1 MVEITGFAA
10 VRAAARDVENYSSNL
25 QGDRDVRTYR
35 QLPLEVDPPDH
46 HKYRVALSP
55 LFVKKTVDAHVPAFQ
70 EVARRLIA
78 DFVAQ
83 GGGDVVSGLALPMVV
98 NCLGVLYNRP
108 QDVAEWL
115 SWGADV
121 WATENGRSGV
131 RLDTY
136 LPRVFDEAE
145 ASNHDNAG
153 GDDVWRFVSRIEIDG
168 RRLTRTEMFG
178 MASVLLAG
186 GRDTVVKLMT
196 GALWHLGT
204 VPADRE
210 FLRANPDKIP
220 LAISELLRYL
230 SPLPR
235 MERAPKD
242 VAQLPD
248 DQRDPTQYVQLSFVS
263 GNHDPEVFDEPHRVN
278 IHRGRVVSL
287 AFGAGPHTCVGNHV
301 AEVET
306 RAFVEEFLRQVPSWT
321 IEPQSVVDFESV
333 GQSSFVNHFE
343 SLWVTPDSP

>member
-35 QLPLEVDPPDH
+35 QLPLEVDPPAH

-55 LFVKKTVDAHVPAFQ
+55 LFVKKTVDAHVPAFR
-70 EVARRLIA
+70 AAAKGLIA

-83 GGGDVVSGLALPMVV
+83 GGGDVVADLALPMVV

-121 WATENGRSGV
+121 WATDSGRSGI

-145 ASNHDNAG
+145 ATES
-153 GDDVWRFVSRIEIDG
+153 DDVWGFVSRIEIDG
-168 RRLTRTEMFG
+168 RHLTRTEMYG

-196 GALWHLGT
+196 GVVWHLAL

-210 FLRANPDKIP
+210 FLQANPEKIP

-242 VAQLPD
+242 IATLPD
-248 DQRDPTQYVQLSFVS
+248 DERDPSQYVQLSFVS
-263 GNHDPEVFDEPHRVN
+263 GNHDPEVFAEPEKVN
-278 IHRGRVVSL
+278 IHRGRMVSL

-306 RAFVEEFLRQVPSWT
+306 RALVEEFLRQVPAWT
-321 IEPQSVVDFESV
+321 IEPRSVIEFETV
-333 GQSSFVNHFE
+333 GASSFVNRFE
-343 SLWVTPDSP
+343 SLWVTPVSP